1 VGGKLREDRVDSNGD
16 AAEDISKED
25 QDVEA
30 EKEERRRKGVYSHAH
45 DSIGIA
51 LKEKQCG
58 RGGPNTAK
66 LNDAQERMN
75 HDCML
80 CMSLWS

>member
-30 EKEERRRKGVYSHAH
+30 EKEEEEEEGGILSCSRFDWNRTEGETMWKGW
-45 DSIGIA
+45 
-51 LKEKQCG
+51 
-58 RGGPNTAK
+58 AK
-66 LNDAQERMN
+66 YREIE
-75 HDCML
+75 
-80 CMSLWS
+80 